1 MTDSS
6 LANQTYGAIPDMKK
20 LIPIAVLA
28 LGAAVFAAVAFAQ
41 PSTESKAK
49 EAAAQVVSEPTQ
61 EEAVQE
67 DKMVYVEMVTSKGT
81 MYIALNDTKAPISTA
96 NFLSYVEDGFYDN
109 TIFHRVIKGFM
120 IQGGGFAE
128 GLKKKDPKAG
138 IKNEW
143 TNGLKNTR
151 GTIAMARLGNQPDS
165 GTSQF
170 FINLADNGFLDQPR
184 DGAGYAVFGHL
195 VKGEE
200 VLDAIGNAKTAPQGM
215 HGDVPVETITI
226 NSVTKLS
233 EEKAIEL
240 GLVEAEG

>member
-1 MTDSS
+1 
-6 LANQTYGAIPDMKK
+6 MKK
-20 LIPIAVLA
+20 LIPVAVLA
-28 LGAAVFAAVAFAQ
+28 LGAAVFAAVAFVQ
-41 PSTESKAK
+41 PATESKA
-49 EAAAQVVSEPTQ
+49 AVQPVAQVNAAQPTE

-67 DKMVYVEMVTSKGT
+67 DTMVYVEMVTTKGT

-96 NFLSYVEDGFYDN
+96 NFLSYVEEGFYDN

-128 GLKKKDPKAG
+128 GLKKKDTKDG

-170 FINLADNGFLDQPR
+170 FINLADNGFLDKPR
-184 DGAGYAVFGHL
+184 DGAGYAVFGHI
-195 VKGEE
+195 VKGED
-200 VLDAIGNAKTAPQGM
+200 VLDAIGNAKTSPQGM
-215 HGDVPVETITI
+215 HADVPVEPIMI
-226 NSVTKLS
+226 NSASKLS
-233 EEKAIEL
+233 EERALEL
-240 GLVEAEG
+240 GLTEAEG

>member
-1 MTDSS
+1 
-6 LANQTYGAIPDMKK
+6 
-20 LIPIAVLA
+20 
-28 LGAAVFAAVAFAQ
+28 
-41 PSTESKAK
+41 
-49 EAAAQVVSEPTQ
+49 
-61 EEAVQE
+61 
-67 DKMVYVEMVTSKGT
+67 MVTSKGT

>member
-1 MTDSS
+1 
-6 LANQTYGAIPDMKK
+6 MKK
-20 LIPIAVLA
+20 LIPVAVLA
-28 LGAAVFAAVAFAQ
+28 LGAAVFAAVAFVQPTTEAKADQPATQTAQ
-41 PSTESKAK
+41 PTE
-49 EAAAQVVSEPTQ
+49 

-81 MYIALNDTKAPISTA
+81 MYIALNETKAPISTA
-96 NFLSYVEDGFYDN
+96 NFLSYVEDEFYNN
-109 TIFHRVIKGFM
+109 TVFHRVIKGFM

-128 GLKKKDPKAG
+128 GLKKKEPKAG

-151 GTIAMARLGNQPDS
+151 GTISMARLGNQPDS

-195 VKGEE
+195 AMGED
-200 VLDAIGNAKTAPQGM
+200 VLDAIGNAQTSPQGM
-215 HGDVPVETITI
+215 HGDVPVEPITI
-226 NSVTKLS
+226 ESVSKVS

-240 GLVEAEG
+240 GLTEAEG

>member
-1 MTDSS
+1 
-6 LANQTYGAIPDMKK
+6 MKK

-41 PSTESKAK
+41 PSTESK
-49 EAAAQVVSEPTQ
+49 EPVAEVTTQ
-61 EEAVQE
+61 PTEEEAVQE
-67 DKMVYVEMVTSKGT
+67 DTMVYVEMVTSKGT
-81 MYIALNDTKAPISTA
+81 MYIALNETKAPISTA
-96 NFLSYVEDGFYDN
+96 NFLSYVDDNFYDN
-109 TIFHRVIKGFM
+109 TVFHRVIKGFM

-128 GLKKKDPKAG
+128 GLKKKQPKAG

-195 VKGEE
+195 VKGED
-200 VLDAIGNAKTAPQGM
+200 VLDAIGNATTSPQGM
-215 HGDVPVETITI
+215 HGDVPVDPITI
-226 NSVTKLS
+226 ETVSKLS
-233 EEKAIEL
+233 EEKALEL
-240 GLVEAEG
+240 GLTEAEG